1 MVDTSSSLWL
11 RAQAVGWRGLMG
23 VGMYLHRLASPRPP
37 NYTFRRSIPSHFSS
51 VAGNFLLYFYCPTS
65 WRRRGQGQKYP
76 LVVNFHGGGFTIG
89 NACDDARW
97 CDAVVSQVGA
107 IVVSVDYRL
116 APEQPFPT
124 AVKDGVEAI
133 LYLSEHAEELGL
145 DMNNFA
151 VSGFS
156 AGGNMA
162 FSVPLRLHAEILAS
176 QKGRDADTNS
186 VYSGRE
192 VPGEVAAGTLK
203 AIVAW
208 YPSVDFTRPRPEREA
223 IPTRPDLMLPK
234 FFTDL
239 FDASYLQPPTLD
251 YSSPYLSPGVAPPE
265 LLRELPD
272 MIMMYPCEFDG
283 LKVEA
288 AAFRKR
294 LEEEIGKT
302 VRWREVEGVPHG
314 WDKSPNPFRIPV
326 KVDKYYKDACETLR
340 IAFGMEPAWDGTEAD
355 VSVGVG
361 MEQEQPDSFK
371 RYEVDVMGFNEDKAR
386 HDIHQQTEI
395 TTRSEDLE

>member
-1 MVDTSSSLWL
+1 
-11 RAQAVGWRGLMG
+11 
-23 VGMYLHRLASPRPP
+23 MYIHRLAFPRPP
-37 NYTFRRSIPSHFSS
+37 NYTFRRSISSHFSTLP
-51 VAGNFLLYFYCPTS
+51 GNFLLYFYCPVS
-65 WRRRGQGQKYP
+65 WRRRGPDQKYP
-76 LVVNFHGGGFTIG
+76 VVVNFHGGGFTIG

-97 CDAVVSQVGA
+97 CAAVVSQLGA
-107 IVVSVDYRL
+107 IIVSVDYRL
-116 APEQPFPT
+116 APEHPFPT

-145 DMNNFA
+145 DKNNFA
-151 VSGFS
+151 ISGFS

-162 FSVPLRLHAEILAS
+162 FSVPLRLNAEILVS
-176 QKGRDADTNS
+176 QKDRDTDANR

-192 VPGEVAAGTLK
+192 VEGEVVGAKLK

-223 IPTRPDLMLPK
+223 IPARPDLMMPK

-251 YSSPYLSPGVAPPE
+251 YSSPYLSPGVAPAE

-272 MIMMYPCEFDG
+272 TIMIYPCEFDG

-288 AAFRKR
+288 AAFQKR

-302 VRWREVEGVPHG
+302 VRWREVGGVPHG
-314 WDKSPNPFRIPV
+314 WDKSPNPFRTPL
-326 KVDKYYKDACETLR
+326 KVDEYYKDACDALR
-340 IAFGMEPAWDGTEAD
+340 VAFGMTLGAADGKAD
-355 VSVGVG
+355 LKGG
-361 MEQEQPDSFK
+361 DGK
-371 RYEVDVMGFNEDKAR
+371 TGDAGIRRHEVDETGFNEDEGTS
-386 HDIHQQTEI
+386 HDEVQ
-395 TTRSEDLE
+395 SEVAKGLEGAYE

>member
-1 MVDTSSSLWL
+1 MTSSPSYWL
-11 RAQAVGWRGLMG
+11 RGQAIGWRGLMG
-23 VGMYLHRLASPRPP
+23 VGMYVHRLAFPRPP
-37 NYTFRRSIPSHFSS
+37 NYTFRKAIPSHFSTIPGS
-51 VAGNFLLYFYCPTS
+51 FLLYFYCPVS
-65 WRRRGQGQKYP
+65 WRRRGANQKYP
-76 LVVNFHGGGFTIG
+76 VVVNFHGGGFTIG

-97 CDAVVSQVGA
+97 CAAVVSQLGA
-107 IVVSVDYRL
+107 VVVSVDYRL
-116 APEQPFPT
+116 APEHPFPT

-145 DMNNFA
+145 DINNFA
-151 VSGFS
+151 ISGFS

-176 QKGRDADTNS
+176 QKGQGADANS

-192 VPGEVAAGTLK
+192 IEGEVLAGTLK

-208 YPSVDFTRPRPEREA
+208 YPSVDFTKPRPEREA
-223 IPTRPDLMLPK
+223 IPGRPDLMMPK

-251 YSSPYLSPGVAPPE
+251 YSSPYLSPGVAPAE

-272 MIMMYPCEFDG
+272 TIMIYACEFDG
-283 LKVEA
+283 LKIEA

-294 LEEEIGKT
+294 LEQEIGKI

-314 WDKSPNPFRIPV
+314 WDKSPNPFRTPV
-326 KVDKYYKDACETLR
+326 KVNQYYKDACDALR
-340 IAFGMEPAWDGTEAD
+340 VAFGMSLATN
-355 VSVGVG
+355 
-361 MEQEQPDSFK
+361 DSK
-371 RYEVDVMGFNEDKAR
+371 VDIRARGESEGDAGIKGHEVDETGFNEDEGRSHTEVQSEVAR
-386 HDIHQQTEI
+386 
-395 TTRSEDLE
+395 SLEGTMSS